1 MRIAC
6 PAAVMIGLP
15 IGLSTGLGSYT
26 FLYLLQGP
34 HIKVPPALIFSRS
47 ILPYSIAGVPK

>member
-1 MRIAC
+1 
-6 PAAVMIGLP
+6 MIGLP

-26 FLYLLQGP
+26 FLYLLRGP